1 MTNLSVNLI
10 NIIPQAQVRWL
21 MGAPAGLKLHAELAA
36 LLGGAMLAALHALAA
51 PYAWL
56 VAGLPLIVGELL

>member
-1 MTNLSVNLI
+1 
-10 NIIPQAQVRWL
+10 
-21 MGAPAGLKLHAELAA
+21 MGGPAGLKLHAELAA